1 MSARIKVAAVI
12 VLIAA
17 AWWMAQQSPA
27 PPAPEPAPIPVEG
40 LDLDGL
46 FVGETAASDAITLA
60 ALADEIASEIEW
72 DGTQT
77 DPFLATGVALDE
89 LRTRARAARMRG
101 QSIGDRQPRVRDAIA
116 EYLDQ
121 KLGTAGGPVD
131 AAQRAAWVDGYRAI
145 AGACR
150 HAVE

>member
-1 MSARIKVAAVI
+1 
-12 VLIAA
+12 
-17 AWWMAQQSPA
+17 MAQQSPA